1 MCCTLVAALSRGE
14 GICWATMSVKPVKSP
29 RNLWNTKRSKGLTFN
44 RLSSLVNLIP
54 SSSQSMGKLVSTSP
68 TTWKKSEKKIM
79 KSSAVLWWWHCQE
92 AKEYV
97 EPPCQWNRKSRLE
110 IFEIPNAVKV
120 SGSIGFL
127 LWSACY
133 TPARTLFISG
143 ISSLEITIFYFKMM
157 VKNGLDFLFWNSPIP
172 IKVVAAQCKN
182 TYPEW
187 PNWHGNL
194 AGISE
199 GAQWISK

>member
-68 TTWKKSEKKIM
+68 TTWKNQRKKIM

-143 ISSLEITIFYFKMM
+143 ISSLEITIFYFKIMIKSG
-157 VKNGLDFLFWNSPIP
+157 VAFYFEIHLSPLKLLLPSAKIPTQNGQIGM
-172 IKVVAAQCKN
+172 A
-182 TYPEW
+182 T
-187 PNWHGNL
+187 
-194 AGISE
+194 
-199 GAQWISK
+199 